1 MEINKKKID
10 LTKKALQILLKN
22 KKVTIVYKNT
32 KKIELQSRK
41 MLKAIIAKDYETIEY
56 IR

>member
-1 MEINKKKID
+1 MKEDKKTE

-22 KKVTIVYKNT
+22 KKIIIVYKNT
-32 KKIELQSRK
+32 KKIEVQSKK
-41 MLKAIIAKDYETIEY
+41 MLKAIIAKDYLEIEY